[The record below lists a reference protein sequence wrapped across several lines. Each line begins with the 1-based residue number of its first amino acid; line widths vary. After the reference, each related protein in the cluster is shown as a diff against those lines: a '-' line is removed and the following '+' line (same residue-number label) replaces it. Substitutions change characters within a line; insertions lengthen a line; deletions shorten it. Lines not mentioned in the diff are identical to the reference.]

1 MHRDGAQHRQ
11 ARADAHGGQ
20 DLHGEQAPASIVL
33 DGYEAPFL
41 LPWPTG
47 CSYVLLPRRW
57 SDPGLTRGVK
67 SARRRDWDA
76 HHGEGKRE
84 RAAAHDDG
92 VPRVQHRGVHR
103 RLDARPRRQLLAV
116 TRQHEEAVVE
126 GEGDGARLPQKVQC
140 LNIRA
145 ARAAGWQCEPQW
157 GAAVRVCAGGLTTPN
172 VSFES
177 GRALVKHPRS

>member
-1 MHRDGAQHRQ
+1 MCTAMVHSTAKLAPTPME
-11 ARADAHGGQ
+11 ARICTGNRH
-20 DLHGEQAPASIVL
+20 LRASFWTDVRRL
-33 DGYEAPFL
+33 SH
-41 LPWPTG
+41 LPWPTD

-103 RLDARPRRQLLAV
+103 RLHARPRRQLLAV

-140 LNIRA
+140 
-145 ARAAGWQCEPQW
+145 
-157 GAAVRVCAGGLTTPN
+157 
-172 VSFES
+172 
-177 GRALVKHPRS
+177 